1 CPALA
6 GGVGMVSV
14 QEGSPALVA
23 HRLGDAGELGP
34 PLIQIVDIAVRPRRP
49 DNLRHRIG
57 ELAEPLLAVPKGD
70 LSQLTLAHIAEID
83 RQPVWRR
90 VGMHLVPAVV
100 RCIKMLE
107 RDRHVLF
114 DSAAVAA
121 LQPGAEGVW
130 VLAPMVP
137 AEKVFPA
144 TPQQDFCLA
153 VDVGEPPVVVECAE
167 RVGDAF
173 QDRASALLLLS
184 GLGLGALPLSD
195 VPGKAAGVDE
205 LPIAP
210 QHAGVDE
217 DLFDRA
223 ILAAEP
229 SWILFQLF
237 ICPQSIEDVAD
248 HVLVSVKLSDRMTD
262 VFIPAVAE
270 HVQFGLIGPKNCSI
284 WTHPMQPDGRTL
296 EKVSQLLLA
305 PPEFVFRGL
314 SLHELP

>member
-1 CPALA
+1 
-6 GGVGMVSV
+6 
-14 QEGSPALVA
+14 
-23 HRLGDAGELGP
+23 
-34 PLIQIVDIAVRPRRP
+34 
-49 DNLRHRIG
+49 
-57 ELAEPLLAVPKGD
+57 
-70 LSQLTLAHIAEID
+70 
-83 RQPVWRR
+83 
-90 VGMHLVPAVV
+90 
-100 RCIKMLE
+100 
-107 RDRHVLF
+107 
-114 DSAAVAA
+114 
-121 LQPGAEGVW
+121 
-130 VLAPMVP
+130 

-153 VDVGEPPVVVECAE
+153 VDVGEPPVVVECEE

-270 HVQFGLIGPKNCSI
+270 HVHFGLIGPKNCSI

-314 SLHELP
+314 SLHELPDTARERSHHFHKARVGAPEPLIEELQNPQRPTINDHRVRQRAVQTTIDGGGEPREV